1 MRDGRRDNPSMA
13 DPNAPSREA
22 LERRIVDLEV
32 RAAFQTQT
40 IELLDEV
47 VREFAG
53 RVESLERALGELR
66 MQLNSAAWADA
77 IPLVPEDGSGGVGDV
92 D

>member
-1 MRDGRRDNPSMA
+1 MTDMHVPT
-13 DPNAPSREA
+13 REE

-40 IELLDEV
+40 IELLDGV

-53 RVESLERALGELR
+53 RVESLERALVELR
-66 MQLNSAAWADA
+66 GQVAAGAWSMPEAEGLA
-77 IPLVPEDGSGGVGDV
+77 GPEDPDEST
-92 D
+92 

>member
-1 MRDGRRDNPSMA
+1 MD
-13 DPNAPSREA
+13 DPHAPTREA

-40 IELLDEV
+40 IELLDGV
-47 VREFAG
+47 VREFAT
-53 RVESLERALGELR
+53 RVESLERALTEVRG
-66 MQLNSAAWADA
+66 QIAAATTWEEGGPADR
-77 IPLVPEDGSGGVGDV
+77 VYGSGGAGDV